1 LGWSGAALAKTKR
14 RSYDPKMS
22 TDATSTDA
30 GDGTGDD
37 LVSAL
42 PKVVAA
48 SLIANLPML
57 GLLLVPQLMRSR
69 AGSEAQLMVGA
80 SLYSVLILAAL
91 AAAPLV
97 SALAAPKPGRWTA
110 GTATRTALEIGRA
123 RPRDFWRRV
132 GEWLGLFVLAQAVG
146 LLVAWLLPYV
156 WDNPGF
162 GAPGEPRWIL
172 DYRNYAIQAVAIYLF
187 SCVSYAWFG
196 ARLRQLA
203 VGTPDRGAS

>member
-42 PKVVAA
+42 PT
-48 SLIANLPML
+48 
-57 GLLLVPQLMRSR
+57 
-69 AGSEAQLMVGA
+69 
-80 SLYSVLILAAL
+80 LYYVLILAAL

-132 GEWLGLFVLAQAVG
+132 GEWLGLFLLAQAVG